1 MEKQIALAFFLKL
14 LSAWSAGVGVFRSKI
29 ETDLRV
35 SFVERTGDNIADIP
49 VTKKYYTLEV
59 RITYFKYQLCV

>member
-1 MEKQIALAFFLKL
+1 ML
-14 LSAWSAGVGVFRSKI
+14 LSAWSPGVGVFRSKI

-35 SFVERTGDNIADIP
+35 SFVGRTGDNIANIP

-59 RITYFKYQLCV
+59 RITYF

>member
-1 MEKQIALAFFLKL
+1 MEEQIALAFFFLML
-14 LSAWSAGVGVFRSKI
+14 LSAWSPGVGVFRSKI

-35 SFVERTGDNIADIP
+35 SFVGRTGDNIANIP

-59 RITYFKYQLCV
+59 RITYF